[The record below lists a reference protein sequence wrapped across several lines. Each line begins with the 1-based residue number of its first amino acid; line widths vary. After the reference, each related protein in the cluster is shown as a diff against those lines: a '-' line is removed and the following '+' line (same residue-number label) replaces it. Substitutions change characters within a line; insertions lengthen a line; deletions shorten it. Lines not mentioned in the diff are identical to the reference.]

1 MYSIELNAIRKLAEN
16 HIIEFRNLKQ
26 IHNGQKLVLGFRKDK
41 ILNNLLKQ
49 KQRSEKEQLKK
60 AFRDEL
66 NQWTIDFMEK
76 YGCVSLSKS
85 FDETFVTL
93 HLNRQELKFSDS
105 PENEIEIKI
114 PRIFF

>member
-1 MYSIELNAIRKLAEN
+1 MQNYDFYPTRQNTSRE
-16 HIIEFRNLKQ
+16 IIVNL
-26 IHNGQKLVLGFRKDK
+26 H
-41 ILNNLLKQ
+41 
-49 KQRSEKEQLKK
+49 EKEQYMEEEQLKK